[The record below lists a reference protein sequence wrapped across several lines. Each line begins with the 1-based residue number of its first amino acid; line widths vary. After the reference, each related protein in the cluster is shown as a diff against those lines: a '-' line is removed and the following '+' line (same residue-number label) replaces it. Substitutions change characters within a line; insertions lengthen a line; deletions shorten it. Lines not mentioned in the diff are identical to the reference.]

1 MGFSYNRLWKLLI
14 DRGMNKQDLREVIG
28 ISPST
33 MAKMSKGENV
43 SLDVLERICKHL
55 NCKLEDVIEYVDN
68 GN

>member
-1 MGFSYNRLWKLLI
+1 MSFSYHRLWHLLL
-14 DRGMNKQDLREVIG
+14 DRNMTKEQLRVAVNV
-28 ISPST
+28 SPST
-33 MAKMSKGENV
+33 IAKMGRGENV